1 MKLSHRQGGNVSNP
15 VPDEGVAS
23 QVDMTELPLF
33 PLKNVVLFPGMMLP
47 LHIFEMRY
55 REMISECVEEKRQF
69 GVVLIDEGREVG
81 SSALPHM
88 VGTAAGIKRVDKL
101 EDGRMNIHTV
111 GRQRFRVFELNQK
124 RNFLQGMVKPFP
136 IVNGST
142 ARAAELAHQVRPRV
156 VEYIELLSAA
166 SGQTLR
172 LDRLPEDPTQLALM
186 VAIALQINAEDKQV
200 LLEKAGVPEM
210 LAYELH
216 LLSRECLFT
225 RHMVETQS
233 DVLTLNQG
241 PTGYI
246 FPN

>member
-1 MKLSHRQGGNVSNP
+1 MI
-15 VPDEGVAS
+15 
-23 QVDMTELPLF
+23 ELPLF

-55 REMISECVEEKRQF
+55 REMINECIEEKKQF
-69 GVVLIDEGREVG
+69 GVVLIDEGQEVG
-81 SSALPHM
+81 VAARPHL
-88 VGTAAGIKRVDKL
+88 VGTLAGISRVERL
-101 EDGRMNIHTV
+101 EDGRLNIRTV
-111 GRQRFRVFELNQK
+111 GTQRFRVFELNDN
-124 RNFLQGMVKPFP
+124 RNFLQGMVRPFP

-142 ARAAELAHQVRPRV
+142 AKAVELAHKVRPRV

-166 SGQTLR
+166 SEQKLR

-186 VAIALQINAEDKQV
+186 VAISLQINAEDKQT

-225 RHMVETQS
+225 KHMVDTQR
-233 DVLTLNQG
+233 DVLKLNQG
-241 PTGYI
+241 PTGYV